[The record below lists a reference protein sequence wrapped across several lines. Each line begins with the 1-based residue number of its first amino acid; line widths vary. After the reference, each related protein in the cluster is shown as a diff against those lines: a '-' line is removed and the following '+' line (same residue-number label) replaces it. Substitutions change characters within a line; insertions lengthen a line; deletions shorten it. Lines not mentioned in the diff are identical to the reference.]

1 MSVWQVRNVCKIH
14 NEPKAMCQ
22 VTHKAWKSCS
32 FHDILQSTSV
42 TEVTEVF
49 STLKTLLWR
58 QNQTEE
64 AGSFLPS
71 PREAER
77 QWHKIHAHC
86 GELCTSLSGDT
97 AHLFSSLVHYKGVA
111 GKLSVQRWNVAFQVR
126 AHLPYFYPCRVTAWW
141 PHSQLRQCQTGHTQ
155 TEGSDRSMC
164 GLWGEVRAQSET
176 SETSRRA

>member
-126 AHLPYFYPCRVTAWW
+126 VRRGTHRLKDQIGPCVV
-141 PHSQLRQCQTGHTQ
+141 C
-155 TEGSDRSMC
+155 
-164 GLWGEVRAQSET
+164 EVRSGHNQKLQKQAGEPSFR
-176 SETSRRA
+176 SRHWSQTTWL